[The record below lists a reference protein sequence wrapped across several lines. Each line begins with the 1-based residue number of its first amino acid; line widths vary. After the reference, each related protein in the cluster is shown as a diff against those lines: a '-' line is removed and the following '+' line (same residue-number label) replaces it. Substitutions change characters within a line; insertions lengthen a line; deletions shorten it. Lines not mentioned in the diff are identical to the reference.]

1 MLIPK
6 QNRVDQKYSSTNTT
20 KKSEV
25 VWKDSLDG
33 SRVSD
38 ESIHDMK
45 D

>member
-1 MLIPK
+1 
-6 QNRVDQKYSSTNTT
+6 
-20 KKSEV
+20 
-25 VWKDSLDG
+25 LDG